1 MRKNLIEARK
11 KAQLTQT
18 ELAKQLSV
26 SLRQYQSLE
35 AGTSGGSI
43 KVWQRLKELYEKP
56 IDFLL
61 EQEPIGGAGT
71 PPIRK

>member
-1 MRKNLIEARK
+1 MRKNLIQTRK
-11 KAQLTQT
+11 EAQLTQA
-18 ELAKQLSV
+18 ELAVMLEV
-26 SLRQYQSLE
+26 SEQHYQRLE